1 MSKDVEEYQEEEQE
15 DCPGIKLMEWC
26 REYSR
31 KQIEQIE
38 REVRGSDEYSIKG
51 KTGSST

>member
-1 MSKDVEEYQEEEQE
+1 MNKDVEEDQTKERW
-15 DCPGIKLMEWC
+15 PGLKLLEWC

-38 REVRGSDEYSIKG
+38 REVRGLRDDEN
-51 KTGSST
+51 ST

>member
-1 MSKDVEEYQEEEQE
+1 MSENAEEDQKKEQGAW
-15 DCPGIKLMEWC
+15 PGTRLMEWC

-38 REVRGSDEYSIKG
+38 REVRGSK
-51 KTGSST
+51 K